1 MKKLISFS
9 NVKLITS
16 LVLIIAVL
24 FIAMDMMANNKQK
37 HREGKELSRYDGT
50 PYISQAMDTL
60 PQSGEVIH
68 IQRQM
73 NDQSVKLS
81 MENGE
86 ITDLEING
94 KKIDKADYGQ
104 YGDIISEVSPGGSSK
119 GKNRMFLFGNDDED
133 FDFGH
138 LKMLQ
143 DSLSNSLGDG
153 FFKEFKSIDMS
164 DFEEMMKDFSKHLD
178 NWGSNFQAD
187 SFKFNQKNFDH
198 QGFDFVFPGQGQW
211 GGNGGIWSDES
222 DDDNGSLGSGRL
234 PEPGV
239 GKDVNL
245 TNILERALNGDGMLL
260 PGEMNMVEMTG
271 KFLKI
276 NGEKQPNNIYQKYKR
291 ILEEESGIELNKDS
305 KLQFNIEGKVSKRR
319 YRSF

>member
-1 MKKLISFS
+1 MKKFISFS

-16 LVLIIAVL
+16 LVVVIAVL
-24 FIAMDMMANNKQK
+24 FIAMDMMANNNQK
-37 HREGKELSRYDGT
+37 HSEESGLPENGGI
-50 PYISQAMDTL
+50 PYIAQSVDTI
-60 PQSGEVIH
+60 PKSGEVIH

-104 YGDIISEVSPGGSSK
+104 YGDIISEVSPRTNSQ
-119 GKNRMFLFGNDDED
+119 GKNRMFLFDGNDS
-133 FDFGH
+133 FDFGN
-138 LKMLQ
+138 LQMFQ

-153 FFKEFKSIDMS
+153 FLKGFKSLDMS
-164 DFEEMMKDFSKHLD
+164 EFNEMIKNFSKHMD

-187 SFKFNQKNFDH
+187 SFMFNLKNYDN
-198 QGFDFVFPGQGQW
+198 QGFGFVFPDPDHW
-211 GGNGGIWSDES
+211 GGNGGIWIDGLEDDSDTTGS
-222 DDDNGSLGSGRL
+222 DRL
-234 PEPGV
+234 SDQGV

-245 TNILERALNGDGMLL
+245 TAILERALNGDGMLI
-260 PGEMNMVEMTG
+260 PGEMNKVEMTG

-276 NGEKQPNNIYQKYKR
+276 NGEKQPNNLFQKYKR

-305 KLQFNIEGKVSKRR
+305 KLQFKIEGKESKKR

>member
-16 LVLIIAVL
+16 LVLVLAVL

-37 HREGKELSRYDGT
+37 HRDEMGLPENGGMT
-50 PYISQAMDTL
+50 YIAQSIDTL
-60 PQSGEVIH
+60 PQAGEIIH

-119 GKNRMFLFGNDDED
+119 GQNRMFLFDDNDS

-138 LKMLQ
+138 LKMFQ

-153 FFKEFKSIDMS
+153 FLKGFKSIDMS
-164 DFEEMMKDFSKHLD
+164 EFNEMMKNFSKHMD
-178 NWGSNFQAD
+178 NWGSNFKAD
-187 SFKFNQKNFDH
+187 SFMFNLKNYDN
-198 QGFDFVFPGQGQW
+198 QGFGFVFPDPNQW
-211 GGNGGIWSDES
+211 DKNGGIWIDGL
-222 DDDNGSLGSGRL
+222 DDDSDSTGSGRL
-234 PEPGV
+234 SDQGI

-260 PGEMNMVEMTG
+260 PGEMNKVEMTG
-271 KFLKI
+271 KYLKI
-276 NGEKQPNNIYQKYKR
+276 NGEKQPNNLFQKYKR

-305 KLQFNIEGKVSKRR
+305 KLQFNIEGKVSKKR